1 MSSVCGSLCD
11 GRIVQRER
19 ARARPAVAFEAPA
32 RRLVAVLAVAAAALV
47 AAPGALAEDAA
58 AWLARAAQAARQHN
72 YVGTIVYQHGGR
84 VETSRLV
91 HLNDNGMEF
100 EKLVNL
106 DGPAREVIRSQGEV
120 RCYYPDAKV
129 VRIEPRT
136 FRNAFPSLSPMQQK
150 ALGEFYTFRKA
161 EAGRVAGVEAQA
173 WVFEPKDGLRYGHK
187 FWSDSA
193 TGLLLKARIIDETG
207 EVVEQFAFTDLA
219 IGVRVD
225 REMVRPS
232 WPPAPPDW
240 VVRSVGPED
249 VELRDTGW
257 SVGRLPPGFAK
268 IVEGYR
274 ALRGR
279 KQPVAHLIY
288 SDGLVAVS
296 VFIENVG
303 SAPHPTGLSQ
313 RSGTNIF
320 VRQADDY
327 LITVLGEA
335 PPAAMR
341 QMAASVVRR

>member
-1 MSSVCGSLCD
+1 MTV
-11 GRIVQRER
+11 E
-19 ARARPAVAFEAPA
+19 VAIEAPVW
-32 RRLVAVLAVAAAALV
+32 RLIRAAALAVAALV

-58 AWLARAAQAARQHN
+58 AWLNRAAQAARQLN

-91 HLNDNGMEF
+91 HLNDNGAEF

-106 DGPAREVIRSQGEV
+106 DGPAREVIRTQGEV

-136 FRNAFPSLSPMQQK
+136 FRNAFPSLSPQQQK
-150 ALGEFYTFRKA
+150 ALGEHYELRKA
-161 EAGRVAGVEAQA
+161 ESARVAGLEAQA

-187 FWSDSA
+187 FWSDAA
-193 TGLLLKARIIDETG
+193 TGLLLKARIIDERG
-207 EVVEQFAFTDLA
+207 EVVEQFAFIDLA
-219 IGVRVD
+219 IGAPVD

-232 WPPAPPDW
+232 WPPTPPEW
-240 VVRSVGPED
+240 VVRAAGPGD

-257 SVGRLPPGFAK
+257 VVGKLPPGFTK
-268 IVEGYR
+268 IVEGFR
-274 ALRGR
+274 SLRG
-279 KQPVAHLIY
+279 KKHPVAHLVY

-313 RSGTNIF
+313 QGGTTIF
-320 VRQADDY
+320 IRQFDEY
-327 LITVLGEA
+327 LVTVLGEA
-335 PPAAMR
+335 PAVTMR
-341 QMAASVVRR
+341 QIAASVTRR